1 MNRIEHLSPG
11 KKSVT
16 DTVLKLKHS
25 VFGVRVPVGVLF
37 YFKTRFSAEKN
48 FFTEIIT
55 LTELITRMFC

>member
-1 MNRIEHLSPG
+1 MTNTG
-11 KKSVT
+11 
-16 DTVLKLKHS
+16 LKLKLN